1 MQCLVGRY
9 THCHCQ
15 WHVPLSKW
23 LDIFN
28 LLVGLPCWILIPQP
42 GIEPMPPDTEV
53 LITGPLGKFLARH
66 FHIHTAEYKII
77 IKVTMGA
84 QSQKVISN
92 LSTLMVHWMII
103 LVLPRQKIQ
112 QIYHI
117 SVTFKCT
124 L

>member
-1 MQCLVGRY
+1 MPLWEG
-9 THCHCQ
+9 THIVIVSGMYPLYP
-15 WHVPLSKW
+15 HVHSKW

-42 GIEPMPPDTEV
+42 GIEPMPPDMEV

-84 QSQKVISN
+84 QKSKSYFQ
-92 LSTLMVHWMII
+92 
-103 LVLPRQKIQ
+103 R
-112 QIYHI
+112 
-117 SVTFKCT
+117 
-124 L
+124 